1 MTILE
6 KEINVLPSLSPA
18 SAPRAFIVDGMALI
32 QTVVPGEAA
41 TFGKW

>member
-6 KEINVLPSLSPA
+6 KEINVVPSLSPV

-32 QTVVPGEAA
+32 QIVGMQQPLE
-41 TFGKW
+41 K